1 MEHEK
6 RTHHNFQNP
15 RVSQI
20 KKDLGAVRLAY
31 GVHEEMPL
39 LKYLLGCTRR
49 NDNNYHLLPQMRIF
63 IIGNIKGQFLQQ
75 K

>member
-49 NDNNYHLLPQMRIF
+49 NDN
-63 IIGNIKGQFLQQ
+63 K
-75 K
+75 